1 MQIHEASTEEVH
13 DWGLKVRKVLQL
25 GMVVRGDVLM
35 TKKLA
40 AQADGMR
47 MKRMKEGLLMMA
59 KGLAR

>member
-1 MQIHEASTEEVH
+1 MQIHEGSTKEVH
-13 DWGLKVRKVLQL
+13 EWGLKVRISVQPA
-25 GMVVRGDVLM
+25 MVVRGDVLM